1 MHDDSTPSA
10 ASGSDAHWDVR
21 SRLQDPV
28 DMLALALGQ
37 WQDGRP
43 PPFARRAASTAV
55 GQIDHM
61 LAELHQMRARLIS
74 EIRASDDAHAARVD
88 AMLAGRAAP

>member
-1 MHDDSTPSA
+1 MHDHSTHPP
-10 ASGSDAHWDVR
+10 ASGGDAHWNVR
-21 SRLQDPV
+21 ARLQDPLGT
-28 DMLALALGQ
+28 LATALGQ

-55 GQIDHM
+55 DQIDLM
-61 LAELHQMRARLIS
+61 LGELHQMRARLIS

-88 AMLAGRAAP
+88 AMLAGQGAP